1 MHTLRLDGLINTDP
15 WRSRDTEVANSPRPT
30 QPSVTGSESADS
42 ISPINDSAWM
52 SNAPPCS
59 AVGMAAVAHEL
70 RNSIGPLAAA
80 VEIMGS
86 GRASPAMLARTLP
99 LARQQ
104 IKHMSRLVND
114 LLDTAR
120 LANGRIELELADKT
134 VQEVIEEAVSACRD
148 SAARHQHKVTLEMPR
163 EPLRVRVDPDRMA
176 QVLGNLL
183 GNAIKYTPARGRI
196 AVTVWRDDS
205 WACVRIA
212 DNGIGIDPEQ
222 LDSIFGMF
230 CQQPHGHDLSEGGLG
245 IGLSLVRSLVE
256 LHGGNVKAYSAGK
269 DQGSTFTVRLPLVA
283 HQ

>member
-1 MHTLRLDGLINTDP
+1 MHTLRLDRLFNTDS
-15 WRSRDTEVANSPRPT
+15 WRARDPEVASSSRPI
-30 QPSVTGSESADS
+30 QPSVTGSESDTIRA
-42 ISPINDSAWM
+42 INDPAWM

-70 RNSIGPLAAA
+70 RNSIAPLSAA

-99 LARQQ
+99 VARQQ
-104 IKHMSRLVND
+104 IKHMTRLVND

-120 LANGRIELELADKT
+120 LANGRIELEFADGT
-134 VQEVIEEAVSACRD
+134 IQNLIEEAVSACRD
-148 SAARHQHKVTLEMPR
+148 SASRHQHKLTLEMPR

-176 QVLGNLL
+176 QVFSNLL

-196 AVTVWRDDS
+196 AVTVWKDDAF
-205 WACVRIA
+205 ACVRVA

-230 CQQPHGHDLSEGGLG
+230 CQQPRGHDLAEGGLG

-269 DQGSTFTVRLPLVA
+269 DHGSTFTVRLPLVA
-283 HQ
+283 QE